1 MPPQLRCL
9 PPVTP
14 RRMRAAV
21 LGSMPGAAS
30 LAAQQYYAHPRNNF
44 WPLMRDLLA
53 IDPDLS
59 YARRCRA
66 LRAAG
71 IGLWDV
77 LASCQRSGS
86 LDQAIDRSSAVL
98 NDLQSWLAS
107 PQLRVLALNGQL
119 AGSLFRSRTNP
130 ALREQLERRGV
141 KILVLPSTSPANA
154 RDSYA
159 SKRKRWRQLARAI
172 KENRS

>member
-1 MPPQLRCL
+1 MPPPVRCL

-44 WPLMRDLLA
+44 WPLMRDLCA
-53 IDPDLS
+53 IDPTLS

-66 LRAAG
+66 LRGAG

-77 LASCQRSGS
+77 LAACERSGS

-98 NDLQSWLAS
+98 NDLQTWLAS

-119 AGSLFRSRTNP
+119 AGSLFRTRTNP
-130 ALREQLERRGV
+130 ELQEQLKQRGV
-141 KILVLPSTSPANA
+141 EILVLPSTSPANA
-154 RDSYA
+154 RASYA
-159 SKRKRWRQLARAI
+159 SKRQRWRRLAQLLRA
-172 KENRS
+172 S

>member
-1 MPPQLRCL
+1 MPPPQVRCL

-14 RRMRAAV
+14 RCMRAAV

-53 IDPDLS
+53 IDSALS

-66 LRAAG
+66 LRGAG

-77 LASCQRSGS
+77 LAACERSGS

-98 NDLQSWLAS
+98 NDLAAWLAS

-119 AGSLFRSRTNP
+119 AASLFRSRTDP
-130 ALREQLERRGV
+130 ALRAQLEQCGV
-141 KILVLPSTSPANA
+141 TVLVLPSTSPANA

-159 SKRKRWRQLARAI
+159 SKRLRWSRLAQLLRA
-172 KENRS
+172 S

>member
-1 MPPQLRCL
+1 MPPPQVLCL

-14 RRMRAAV
+14 RRMRGAV

-53 IDPDLS
+53 IEPALP

-77 LASCQRSGS
+77 LAACERSGS

-98 NDLQSWLAS
+98 NDLATWLAS

-119 AGSLFRSRTNP
+119 AGSLFRSRTDP
-130 ALREQLERRGV
+130 ELRAGLEQRGV
-141 KILVLPSTSPANA
+141 AILVLPSTSPANA

-159 SKRKRWRQLARAI
+159 SKRRRWNQLAQALRA
-172 KENRS
+172 S